1 MVLTATTVGGYLRDL
16 PADRR
21 VAMARV
27 CSMIRRSARG
37 VRESM
42 RYGLA
47 FYELQGPLFALEST
61 QDHMTL
67 FIAETPVVN
76 RYKDSLP
83 GIIPERSAIEFS
95 DLNRIPLDL
104 LEKIVRDS
112 VASRRERLK
121 SGKAPTQAELLVLWG
136 ITEEKAKA
144 PPPIVRIPMGHDSDT
159 PEEIVEVHVEEPKSS
174 GEILRAPTFKDPAM
188 TASSKPVIRHKTE
201 TLESKTGEH
210 KKTEAATNQKVSKS
224 SDASSSS
231 KGKLKVTTKEN
242 KEATAVKTTK
252 TPAKGVV
259 NSATKAAATK
269 KATKEAVAKKTVTK
283 KADVTKTPAKNSTTP
298 KSAARKAVAT
308 KSVAKKVVAEK
319 TAARRAV
326 TTKAVAEKTVATKA
340 PVKKAVTPKTVAKK
354 VVVADEPAEKTV
366 SKGVSKKA
374 VAKPVAKTTTERK
387 TTVKK

>member
-144 PPPIVRIPMGHDSDT
+144 PPPIVRIPMGHDSDI
-159 PEEIVEVHVEEPKSS
+159 PEEIVDVHVEEPKSS

-210 KKTEAATNQKVSKS
+210 KKTEAATDRKVSKS

-231 KGKLKVTTKEN
+231 KGKIKMTTKEK
-242 KEATAVKTTK
+242 KEATAAKTTK
-252 TPAKGVV
+252 TPAKKVV
-259 NSATKAAATK
+259 NSTTKAAATK
-269 KATKEAVAKKTVTK
+269 EATKEAAAEKAVVK
-283 KADVTKTPAKNSTTP
+283 KADATKTPAKNSTTS
-298 KSAARKAVAT
+298 KSAAKKTVAT
-308 KSVAKKVVAEK
+308 KSVDKKVVAEK
-319 TAARRAV
+319 
-326 TTKAVAEKTVATKA
+326 A
-340 PVKKAVTPKTVAKK
+340 PAKKAEAKK
-354 VVVADEPAEKTV
+354 VVVAKEPTEKTV
-366 SKGVSKKA
+366 PKGVSKKA
-374 VAKPVAKTTTERK
+374 VARPLAKTTTKRK
-387 TTVKK
+387 TSVKK